1 MNGIIYV
8 LYTDFCSLSMY
19 YGLCQYNIRFIMNSQ
34 EPAGTGGTNFY
45 HHSKN
50 IKIFFMKLSFQL

>member
-50 IKIFFMKLSFQL
+50 IKIFL